1 MENRNIIIVLI
12 VIIVILAAAVGILFT
27 QSINAKEPTK
37 IRITS
42 NKTLYEGDNLSI
54 KLTDLNKTP
63 LSKQKINITIKNSKG
78 KIVANKTVKTN
89 SKGKAKLDL
98 DLNKGKYIVT
108 ATYAGNEN
116 YTGNNT
122 TQKLTIK
129 EKVVQAKVSQSN
141 DNRPSFYDKIKVER
155 DPVSGG
161 TGIDLSQL
169 SQDEYAQYL
178 GYSDAEEMNRE
189 TERKRQEAYARHYQ

>member
-1 MENRNIIIVLI
+1 MDNKNIIIILI
-12 VIIVILAAAVGILFT
+12 VIIIILAAAIGFMVLKPMH
-27 QSINAKEPTK
+27 AKEPTK
-37 IRITS
+37 IKVTS

-98 DLNKGKYIVT
+98 NLKKGKYDVT

-129 EKVVQAKVSQSN
+129 EKVVEAELVSSSSTTSN
-141 DNRPSFYDKIKVER
+141 DDSNYFN
-155 DPVSGG
+155 
-161 TGIDLSQL
+161 
-169 SQDEYAQYL
+169 
-178 GYSDAEEMNRE
+178 GYSRSSFSEGQRAAID
-189 TERKRQEAYARHYQ
+189 EARANGYDSPAAYYQATGKSAGPSY

>member
-12 VIIVILAAAVGILFT
+12 VIIVILAVVVGILFT

-63 LSKQKINITIKNSKG
+63 LSKEKVNITIKNGKG
-78 KIVANKTVKTN
+78 EVVVDDVVKTN

-98 DLNKGKYIVT
+98 NLKKGKYNVDVS
-108 ATYAGNEN
+108 YGGNEN
-116 YTGNNT
+116 YT

-129 EKVVQAKVSQSN
+129 EEVKQSISEESYSSSAEGYTTE
-141 DNRPSFYDKIKVER
+141 PVYDGHTLSYR
-155 DPVSGG
+155 DGVRGVYSKSGEFFVDP
-161 TGIDLSQL
+161 T
-169 SQDEYAQYL
+169 QDPNYK
-178 GYSDAEEMNRE
+178 
-189 TERKRQEAYARHYQ
+189 TF